1 MSSLAVKNL
10 SSPVGGGKSYK
21 DFFYSV
27 TVKATDPS
35 AKAFRVEFGKDEE
48 QSYVATFDFEQG
60 LVRIGNQEMAE
71 IKSED
76 YAFEA
81 DTDYKID
88 LILNDGVA
96 KIYINEYDTPILL
109 LSLDGYQGGSVS
121 TDLDA
126 ATFEHGHE
134 SITRL
139 DTLNGDYF
147 VGGYTVSKVVN
158 LTDGNYRLSAD
169 QYKVEAGVITIN
181 RDYLNTLEVATLYKF
196 RAVTSLTDFDF
207 FVETDEV
214 GTQAR
219 AQIDQYYR
227 GSDVSFEL
235 SEASL
240 VSKVFIDNEEFAFTQ
255 NEEKTLVTVAS
266 ASLSSLPA
274 GDHNVKFYTANG
286 RPEAKLSLYSTV
298 EVIPELPVP
307 ANHMYFFIDI
317 AIFGVLIIGYVL
329 FSQISKRGKK
339 N

>member
-1 MSSLAVKNL
+1 MKIYVTHSDTSSLLLNL
-10 SSPVGGGKSYK
+10 
-21 DFFYSV
+21 
-27 TVKATDPS
+27 
-35 AKAFRVEFGKDEE
+35 EE
-48 QSYVATFDFEQG
+48 
-60 LVRIGNQEMAE
+60 
-71 IKSED
+71 
-76 YAFEA
+76 
-81 DTDYKID
+81 
-88 LILNDGVA
+88 
-96 KIYINEYDTPILL
+96 
-109 LSLDGYQGGSVS
+109 YQGGLTSC
-121 TDLDA
+121 DLA
-126 ATFEHGHE
+126 SSSFVYGEE
-134 SITRL
+134 ELLEL
-139 DTLNGDYF
+139 DTLSGDYF

-240 VSKVFIDNEEFAFTQ
+240 VSKVLIDNEEFAFTQ

-274 GDHNVKFYTANG
+274 GDHNVKFYTDNG
-286 RPEAKLSLYSTV
+286 RPGAKLSLYSTV

-307 ANHMYFFIDI
+307 ASHMYFFIDI

-329 FSQISKRGKK
+329 FSWISKRGKK

>member
-121 TDLDA
+121 TDLDV

-139 DTLNGDYF
+139 DTLSGDYF

>member
-76 YAFEA
+76 FAYDA
-81 DTDYKID
+81 DYKID

-240 VSKVFIDNEEFAFTQ
+240 VSKVLIDNEEFAFTQ

-286 RPEAKLSLYSTV
+286 RPETKLSLYSTV

>member
-1 MSSLAVKNL
+1 MSSLSVKNL

-27 TVKATDPS
+27 TIKATDPS

-60 LVRIGNQEMAE
+60 LVRIGSQEMDE

-96 KIYINEYDTPILL
+96 KIYINEYDTPTLL
-109 LSLDGYQGGSVS
+109 LSLDGYRGGSVS
-121 TDLDA
+121 TDLDVSP
-126 ATFEHGHE
+126 FEHGHE

-139 DTLNGDYF
+139 DTLSGDYF

-181 RDYLNTLEVATLYKF
+181 REYLNTLEVATLYKF

-240 VSKVFIDNEEFAFTQ
+240 VSKVLIDNEEFAFTQ

-307 ANHMYFFIDI
+307 TNHMYFFIDI

>member
-109 LSLDGYQGGSVS
+109 LSLDGYQGGSIS

-126 ATFEHGHE
+126 VTFEHGHE

-139 DTLNGDYF
+139 DTLSGDYF

>member
-139 DTLNGDYF
+139 DTLSGDYF

>member
-81 DTDYKID
+81 DADYKID

-126 ATFEHGHE
+126 VTFEHGHE

-139 DTLNGDYF
+139 DTLSGDYF

-240 VSKVFIDNEEFAFTQ
+240 VSKVLIDNEEFAFTQ